1 MVYGRP
7 RSMVPRWVPRGRHMG
22 GTWVPVARQRPILA
36 TVLSVRLP
44 NGPDARAASLAAF
57 RATGGTCHQRF
68 GSATRPLRQRVTNGS
83 AASEQAGLHIHQC
96 TSRAVRLA
104 SAGASG
110 SVGSAAVEHL
120 SLVGLVA
127 GGLRPAYR
135 LAVAEGPLSAATL
148 RARPGP
154 SGLPA
159 FRGSVLVRWGLHGRD
174 QAAAMMPIASAAVT
188 MRMPW
193 WVPRVSRS
201 RSPETIRS
209 AWAATAAAMT

>member
-22 GTWVPVARQRPILA
+22 GMWVPVARQRLILA

-44 NGPDARAASLAAF
+44 NGPDARAASLVAF

-110 SVGSAAVEHL
+110 SVGSAAFGHP

-127 GGLRPAYR
+127 GDLRAAYR
-135 LAVAEGPLSAATL
+135 RGFAPAAALLVNGPG
-148 RARPGP
+148 GP
-154 SGLPA
+154 SPSGGVWFGGVFLM
-159 FRGSVLVRWGLHGRD
+159 GGVRLQR
-174 QAAAMMPIASAAVT
+174 
-188 MRMPW
+188 
-193 WVPRVSRS
+193 
-201 RSPETIRS
+201 
-209 AWAATAAAMT
+209 